1 MPNLQQMETATRLTV
16 VAAESAAPKLLAA
29 AETLAPSAV
38 ASVKQL
44 APRITATIEEI
55 CPKLNLPFTL
65 PIQDLKGVKHTTVEN
80 LCALGRDDF
89 RLQLSN
95 GRELFRRHFSWG
107 GDLAKD
113 RYYSFTPWN
122 NLSLPKAWQLKR
134 GESVAQ
140 EYPFQWV
147 HNDQYL
153 TNGQYV
159 FPRAR
164 PTGGEWHKYPID
176 AVPKQHWQG
185 YLEGL
190 EGKFVKE
197 MIPLRKAIMEPKPRL
212 AAPARELT
220 PHQKELNA
228 FLKERKMWDGSGS
241 EQVSMAQDGSVVF
254 KVDNPGAT
262 PLYVVDKPG
271 DFAIYLYRE
280 YKQAQALASGKI
292 PRAVEMLKT
301 PRVIHIGEVWKDNL
315 AVMLQKMR
323 SGEIH

>member
-1 MPNLQQMETATRLTV
+1 MDESCFADTSRV
-16 VAAESAAPKLLAA
+16 VNWRRINSTDLRRGTSLAC
-29 AETLAPSAV
+29 
-38 ASVKQL
+38 Q
-44 APRITATIEEI
+44 
-55 CPKLNLPFTL
+55 
-65 PIQDLKGVKHTTVEN
+65 
-80 LCALGRDDF
+80 
-89 RLQLSN
+89 
-95 GRELFRRHFSWG
+95 
-107 GDLAKD
+107 
-113 RYYSFTPWN
+113 
-122 NLSLPKAWQLKR
+122 KR
-134 GESVAQ
+134 GNSKGESVAQ

-153 TNGQYV
+153 TNGQFV

-164 PTGGEWHKYPID
+164 PTGGEWHKYPIN
-176 AVPKQHWQG
+176 AVPTQHWQG

-197 MIPLRKAIMEPKPRL
+197 MIPLRKAIMEPAKACGSGERTSH
-212 AAPARELT
+212 RIK
-220 PHQKELNA
+220 KELNA

-280 YKQAQALASGKI
+280 YKQAQALASGVI
-292 PRAVEMLKT
+292 PRAVEMRKT
-301 PRVIHIGEVWKDNL
+301 PRVIHTGEAWKDNL
-315 AVMLQKMR
+315 ATMLQKMR